1 MAEWFRML
9 TEARIRLGLSQAELA
24 ARAHVSLASVKS
36 YEQGRRHPS
45 RPYLIAMLDALQID
59 RGWRNEILSA
69 AGFSPDGLAV
79 RAHNIEE
86 WQFTPLEAELE
97 IADYAWPSFVL
108 TERMEVIAANA
119 VSQALWGVDL
129 RREFV
134 DPIDRN
140 LLSVASNPRFA
151 ERVVNW
157 DQAIETIAGSWKG
170 YHRAEESLTSP
181 TPYLKA
187 VLERFLAGDPKYVQR
202 FAAAWERADF
212 PRNRQRLRWSYP
224 VVWDEP
230 GIGVMRFRCL
240 VSTMSEIDGLA
251 VNDWIPRDAESWS
264 NLDRLNQRDRIP
276 LT

>member
-45 RPYLIAMLDALQID
+45 RPYLIAMLDALHID
-59 RGWRNEILSA
+59 RGWRNEILEA

-79 RAHNIEE
+79 RPHNLDE
-86 WQFTPLEAELE
+86 WQFTPLEADEE
-97 IADYAWPSFVL
+97 IATYAWPSFVL

-119 VSQALWGVDL
+119 VAQALWGVDM

-151 ERVVNW
+151 ERVANW
-157 DQAIETIAGSWKG
+157 DEAIETIAGQWKG
-170 YHRAEESLTSP
+170 YHRAEESLTNP
-181 TPYLKA
+181 TPYFKA
-187 VLERFLAGDPKYVQR
+187 VLERFLAGDPRYVQR
-202 FAAAWERADF
+202 FANAWERAQYG
-212 PRNRQRLRWSYP
+212 RAKRRWRWSYP
-224 VVWDEP
+224 ISWDEP
-230 GIGVMRFRCL
+230 GIGEMRFRCL
-240 VSTMSEIDGLA
+240 VSNMSEIDGLS
-251 VNDWIPRDAESWS
+251 VNDWMPRDAESWS
-264 NLDRLNQRDRIP
+264 NLDRLKQRAGIP
-276 LT
+276 RG